1 MFAHHQRLALTTTL
15 AVLLHIPFALSAP
28 PGPKPPG
35 VASGAPSLPAAKAR
49 REHQIPPLT
58 IAVPVFDPG
67 LPRNPATWDEKGIWP
82 ELRRAETVYAAHK
95 VQAALQKLHR
105 FEDVLMSPDDS
116 VSADLYLLG
125 VIRESN
131 GEDFALAFSLTDAT
145 GAQWLRDQRVR
156 VRRPEQELY
165 APVSSQ
171 QDPFQAVWDEVARR
185 VDAALAQKA
194 KRHERDAL
202 RNAERVRKGRTAKM
216 TELERVAAVRDLA
229 FAGYFSPDEYG
240 PALQYGKSRIRLVAL
255 PPMSGESWT
264 LIQAVQAR
272 DDQFNDRLTAHYADF
287 AKRMGADYALWQA
300 DAFPV
305 AHERRKR
312 REAAV
317 AQGIAALL
325 VAGTAAAVGADDLGV
340 AGTTAAVVAAGAL
353 AVASFRSNE
362 SRREEARRLNEL
374 GASVNASMQPM
385 NVEMGGRQQ
394 TLTGAAHEQFAQWR
408 GLLKAL
414 YENTAGSPDAVRI
427 ISSKA

>member
-1 MFAHHQRLALTTTL
+1 MFMRDHQLALPMAL
-15 AVLLHIPFALSAP
+15 VLLLHTPCASSVP

-35 VASGAPSLPAAKAR
+35 VASGASSLPAVEAK
-49 REHQIPPLT
+49 REYRIPPLT

-67 LPRNPATWDEKGIWP
+67 LPKNPATWDEKGIWP

-95 VQAALQKLHR
+95 VQMALKRLNR
-105 FEDVLMSPDDS
+105 FEEVLISPDDS
-116 VSADLYLLG
+116 VSADLYLKG
-125 VIRESN
+125 VIKESN
-131 GEDFALAFSLTDAT
+131 GEDFALAFELMDAT
-145 GAQWLRDQRVR
+145 GAQWLRNQRVR
-156 VRRPEQELY
+156 IRRPERELHM
-165 APVSSQ
+165 PVSPQ

-185 VDAALAQKA
+185 VDDALAQKA
-194 KRHERDAL
+194 KRHERDAQ
-202 RNAERVRKGRTAKM
+202 RNAGRVKRGKAAKM
-216 TELERVAAVRDLA
+216 TELERVVAVRDLA

-240 PALQYGKSRIRLVAL
+240 PSLQYGKSRIRLVAL
-255 PPMSGESWT
+255 PPRSGESWT

-272 DDQFNDRLTAHYADF
+272 DDQFNSRLTAHYADF
-287 AKRMGADYALWQA
+287 ANRMSADYALWQA

-340 AGTTAAVVAAGAL
+340 AGTAAAVVAAGAL
-353 AVASFRSNE
+353 AVASFQSNE
-362 SRREEARRLNEL
+362 ARREEARRLNEL

-414 YENTAGSPDAVRI
+414 YDNTAGSPDAVRI
-427 ISSKA
+427 ISSRA

>member
-1 MFAHHQRLALTTTL
+1 MFMRDHRLVLTMGL
-15 AVLLHIPFALSAP
+15 AALLHIPFTLSAP

-35 VASGAPSLPAAKAR
+35 APSNAPSLPAAEAR
-49 REHQIPPLT
+49 REYRIPPLS

-67 LPRNPATWDEKGIWP
+67 LPKNPATWDEKGIWP
-82 ELRRAETVYAAHK
+82 ELRKAETVYAANK
-95 VQAALQKLHR
+95 VQVALRRLNR
-105 FEDVLMSPDDS
+105 FEDVLISPDDS

-125 VIRESN
+125 AIKESN
-131 GEDFALAFSLTDAT
+131 GEDFALTFDLVDAT
-145 GAQWLRDQRVR
+145 GVQWLRNQRVR
-156 VRRPEQELY
+156 VRRSEQELHM
-165 APVSSQ
+165 PVRPQ

-194 KRHERDAL
+194 KRHERDAK
-202 RNAERVRKGRTAKM
+202 RNADRVRKGGAAKM

-229 FAGYFSPDEYG
+229 FAGYFSPAEYG
-240 PALQYGKSRIRLVAL
+240 SSLQYGRSRIKLVAL
-255 PPMSGESWT
+255 PPRSGESWT
-264 LIQAVQAR
+264 TIQAVQAR
-272 DDQFNDRLTAHYADF
+272 DAQFNGRLTAHYADF
-287 AKRMGADYALWQA
+287 AQRMSGDYALWQA

-325 VAGTAAAVGADDLGV
+325 VAGTAAAVGSDDLGV
-340 AGTTAAVVAAGAL
+340 VGTTAAVVAAGAL

-362 SRREEARRLNEL
+362 ARREEARQLNEL

-385 NVEMGGRQQ
+385 NVEMGGRQE

-414 YENTAGSPDAVRI
+414 YENSAGSPDAVRI
-427 ISSKA
+427 ISGKA